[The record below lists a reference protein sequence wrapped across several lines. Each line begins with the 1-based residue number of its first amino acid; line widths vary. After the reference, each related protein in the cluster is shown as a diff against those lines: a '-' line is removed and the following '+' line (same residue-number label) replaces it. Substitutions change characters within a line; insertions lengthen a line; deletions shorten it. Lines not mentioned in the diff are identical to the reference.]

1 MANEIERKFLV
12 HKDMIPEAKQ
22 CIRMIQAYLCT
33 EPERTVRVR
42 ISGEEAFLT
51 IKGKNKGITRKEF
64 EYSIPLEDAKELMN
78 LAVTKPVEKI
88 RKIIYDN
95 GKKWEV
101 DFFEGENKGL
111 VTAEVELSLEK
122 EKVIIPV
129 WVGKEISEDLKYRN
143 SMLSKMPYSHWK

>member
-12 HKDMIPEAKQ
+12 NREMVPEAKQ
-22 CIRMIQAYLCT
+22 CIRMVQAYICT
-33 EPERTVRVR
+33 EPERTVRIR

-51 IKGKNKGITRKEF
+51 IKGKNKGIKRKEF
-64 EYSIPLEDAKELMN
+64 EYSIPLDDAKELMN
-78 LAVTKPVEKI
+78 LAVTMPIEKV

-111 VTAEVELSLEK
+111 VTAEVELSSENEEVK
-122 EKVIIPV
+122 IPL
-129 WVGKEISEDLKYRN
+129 WVGKEISEDLNYRN